1 MAETPDYTTWST
13 QGLKDESERFFDRSF
28 KLETEDAAKN
38 AAMIS
43 QLNSRRTLIE
53 NELRSREKAE
63 MERKPVITTSVTST
77 QSKAESSGLAKDMLV
92 AINQIPLFD
101 VGSEA
106 ADFVA
111 DLENTYLNY
120 VKGAAGLESRF
131 VKACIARLGRDYKR
145 QLLQSS
151 EDVDTW
157 DKLKTYIEQNY
168 ASKRTVYQAMAT
180 LLDLIP
186 DDGDWTAFATKLEN
200 RSNSVFSF
208 VSAAYSKEKGGAV
221 ISAKNLMS
229 IWNVMIFLQRL
240 RDSRDRDA
248 FNHIVSQLDSSW
260 DMASVVPRVK
270 AFLDRAIRDGE
281 AGDEALNASFFGRQ
295 PRKAVRKNK
304 SPERTVTVNQN
315 QPNKSPQESKK
326 NSEKRREF
334 FDWVKA
340 NPGVCYKWAVKGNC
354 RYEEK
359 HGKKC
364 PHSHAWDAIHSY
376 TEPNALFTQLD
387 FQQ

>member
-295 PRKAVRKNK
+295 PRKGVRKNK
-304 SPERTVTVNQN
+304 SPERTVTVNQTSRTSH
-315 QPNKSPQESKK
+315 PRSPRRTQRSEES
-326 NSEKRREF
+326 SST
-334 FDWVKA
+334 
-340 NPGVCYKWAVKGNC
+340 G
-354 RYEEK
+354 
-359 HGKKC
+359 
-364 PHSHAWDAIHSY
+364 
-376 TEPNALFTQLD
+376 
-387 FQQ
+387 